1 MKKYYQKIKQ
11 RLLSKSRFIYLWWL
25 YKKSKAIAANQ
36 KSAIVFAPHQDD
48 ETLGCGGTIA
58 LKCERGVALDVVF
71 LTDGRA
77 SYAEYPQ
84 ICPDQLVQIRQQE
97 AIQALKT
104 LGVAQS
110 AIHFLGK
117 PDGGLAALSVTERQ
131 ETINLLVQLLRDRQP
146 QEVYVPYKQDIHP
159 DHKETYTLVQAAVQ
173 ESNLPI
179 EVLQYPVWTRWIPHQ
194 LDFKSPELASAYRL
208 PINKVLKQKVA
219 ALAAYQSQ
227 YSSIVPGIEPI
238 LPPGFIECFFSPYE
252 IFFKTLPVK

>member
-1 MKKYYQKIKQ
+1 MLVNKYYQKFKQ

-25 YKKSKAIAANQ
+25 YSKSKAIASNQ

-58 LKCERGVALDVVF
+58 LKCEQGVALDVVF

-84 ICPDQLVQIRQQE
+84 ICPDKLVQTRQQE
-97 AIQALKT
+97 AITALKT
-104 LGVAQS
+104 LGVTQS
-110 AIHFLGK
+110 AIHFLNK
-117 PDGGLAALSVTERQ
+117 PDGGLTQLSAAERQ
-131 ETINLLVQLLRDRQP
+131 ETINQLVQLLRDRQP

-159 DHKETYTLVQAAVQ
+159 DHQETYVLVQAAVQ

-179 EVLQYPVWTRWIPHQ
+179 EVLQYSVWTRWVPYQ
-194 LDFKSPELASAYRL
+194 LDFKSPELVNVYRL
-208 PINKVLKQKVA
+208 PINNVVSKKIA
-219 ALAAYQSQ
+219 ALKVYQSQ

-238 LPPGFIECFFSPYE
+238 LPPGFMQCFFSPYE
-252 IFFKTLPVK
+252 IFFKVP